1 MKPYNHHFIGLWGLV
16 SGVPAFILLLMAF
29 VPIEKPADTEREMQ
43 TAFSLV
49 CMERASIDFIVTEP
63 GSITADAEWLPADA
77 NAVLLLYGPGQMNYY
92 LRKEGKSG
100 QKLEFTVTDRH
111 IARGTEWSVAVLNQQ
126 DTKISGLL
134 KVHFPGEEPK

>member
-1 MKPYNHHFIGLWGLV
+1 MKPHNNHCMGRWGLV
-16 SGVPAFILLLMAF
+16 SGFPVLVLLLMAF
-29 VPIEKPADTEREMQ
+29 LPADRSATLDREMQ

-49 CMERASIDFIVTEP
+49 CLERVSIDFNVTEP
-63 GSITADAEWLPADA
+63 GNISADAEWLPADSP
-77 NAVLLLYGPGQMNYY
+77 AVLLLYGPGQMNYY

-100 QKLEFTVTDRH
+100 QKLEFTVTERH
-111 IARGTEWSVAVLNQQ
+111 ITRGSEWSVVVLNQQ